1 MTDTTRKERSDILAT
16 LTVAGVVAATVIVT
30 AVVRWLETFTVDG
43 ISMPVPFAGV
53 PADFSPAEGLPP
65 ATVRVTEGD
74 VVADGVNALSTFSAA
89 ASIVVGTAAWL
100 AVIAL
105 ISLLAVRFLR
115 GRFFDPSNPR
125 LLDAAAWTML
135 GGALAV
141 LLLDTFARNG
151 VLAAAGLGDFSP
163 SSWSVTA
170 SFIPIWMAAMVLG
183 LISVAF
189 RRGIRLQ
196 RETEGLV

>member
-1 MTDTTRKERSDILAT
+1 MLETTKKERSDIVAT
-16 LTVAGVVAATVIVT
+16 LVTAGVVGAIALIASVT
-30 AVVRWLETFTVDG
+30 RWLETFTLDG
-43 ISMPVPFAGV
+43 VSVAVPFAGV
-53 PADFSPAEGLPP
+53 SADFAPADGLPVT
-65 ATVRVTEGD
+65 TVQVTEGE
-74 VVADGVNALSTFSAA
+74 VVAEGVNALSTFSLG
-89 ASIVVGTAAWL
+89 ASIILGAAVWI

-105 ISLLAVRFLR
+105 FGALGLRFLR

-141 LLLDTFARNG
+141 YFLETLGRNG
-151 VLAAAGLGDFSP
+151 VLAAAGLADFLP
-163 SSWSVTA
+163 SSWALTA
-170 SFIPIWMAAMVLG
+170 SFIPVWIAAMVIG

-196 RETEGLV
+196 RDTEGLV